1 MSQGPG
7 KVLSI
12 KSLGFRETANK
23 ISLKEV
29 NPYTV
34 SVTRN
39 LCNTEVLSVE
49 RQALTET
56 KYGTQSFDC
65 TDAYAEYIAHNITAL
80 GVPLLYDSLTGFNLL
95 KEKCR
100 KNPPVYLTTTTESN
114 DIISEEA
121 YDSNT
126 TACKELP
133 VADVLLTAKIDD
145 SVIYI
150 ATGADG
156 IASLPPEKVAQ
167 LERAA
172 SNADI
177 KFHYEENELTTRH
190 LRKKPEYPILFST
203 AAMNDSLADDV
214 PQGDE
219 APSAKVSGDEIALD
233 RSFLAALAPPQTV
246 PMAPPTIFQ
255 GDRPSAPVARRAG
268 SDQKVTAKID
278 AEGAGGKSS
287 SPVFPSPA
295 PVPEPPGDKSAAESK
310 VAPAPEKIA
319 AAETAPPAKIAP
331 ADTGEKSPPSAL
343 PPPPP
348 VPVHVRDKS
357 AAESKTTPV
366 PEKIALVKTAPPAK
380 VAPADTGEKSS
391 LAALPSATTGP
402 RHPREMILFYDPY
415 APAPES
421 IAAAETPSIAKVD
434 QGVAM
439 KKGSQKIASAGAATP
454 KAGKPLRDEI
464 KNAVP
469 AAPKQKSHV
478 PAMARAKTQREELK
492 AEIILQQLFI
502 LNPALYRICCPL
514 TEKLFWKIGY

>member
-1 MSQGPG
+1 MSQAPG

-29 NPYTV
+29 DPYTV

-80 GVPLLYDSLTGFNLL
+80 GVPLLYDSVTGFNLL

-100 KNPPVYLTTTTESN
+100 KNPPVYLTTTTESY
-114 DIISEEA
+114 DIITEEA

-126 TACKELP
+126 TVCKELP

-145 SVIYI
+145 MVISI
-150 ATGADG
+150 ATSADG

-172 SNADI
+172 ANADI

-203 AAMNDSLADDV
+203 AAMNESLADDV

-255 GDRPSAPVARRAG
+255 GDRPSAPVARRAA

-278 AEGAGGKSS
+278 AEDAGGKSS

-295 PVPEPPGDKSAAESK
+295 PVPELPG
-310 VAPAPEKIA
+310 
-319 AAETAPPAKIAP
+319 
-331 ADTGEKSPPSAL
+331 
-343 PPPPP
+343 
-348 VPVHVRDKS
+348 DKS

-366 PEKIALVKTAPPAK
+366 PEKIALVKTPPPAK

-391 LAALPSATTGP
+391 LAALPSAASGP
-402 RHPREMILFYDPY
+402 RHPREMILIFSRST
-415 APAPES
+415 PAPER
-421 IAAAETPSIAKVD
+421 IGAAETPVMAEGD
-434 QGVAM
+434 QGAAV
-439 KKGSQKIASAGAATP
+439 KTSSQKITVDGAAAP
-454 KAGKPLRDEI
+454 KAGKLSRDES
-464 KNAVP
+464 KSAAP
-469 AAPKQKSHV
+469 AAAKQKIHIH
-478 PAMARAKTQREELK
+478 PMARAKTQQEELK
-492 AEIILQQLFI
+492 AQILLQQLF
-502 LNPALYRICCPL
+502 
-514 TEKLFWKIGY
+514 F

>member
-1 MSQGPG
+1 MSQAPG

-12 KSLGFRETANK
+12 KSVGFRETANK

-80 GVPLLYDSLTGFNLL
+80 GVPLLYDSVTGFNLL

-114 DIISEEA
+114 DIITEEA

-150 ATGADG
+150 ATSADG

-172 SNADI
+172 ANADI
-177 KFHYEENELTTRH
+177 IFQYEENVLTTRH
-190 LRKKPEYPILFST
+190 LRKKPEYPILFTS
-203 AAMNDSLADDV
+203 AAMNNPSADNET
-214 PQGDE
+214 PQGDVE
-219 APSAKVSGDEIALD
+219 PLKEVSGEKIALD
-233 RSFLAALAPPQTV
+233 RNFVAALAPPMTV
-246 PMAPPTIFQ
+246 PLAPPTIFQ
-255 GDRPSAPVARRAG
+255 GGSPSVPVATRAA
-268 SDQKVTAKID
+268 SDEKVMPKVA
-278 AEGAGGKSS
+278 AEAAGGKSPP
-287 SPVFPSPA
+287 PVFPPPA
-295 PVPEPPGDKSAAESK
+295 AVPEPPGDKVSVESKAVPEKSAAAESPLPVPASPKDKQAAESK
-310 VAPAPEKIA
+310 A
-319 AAETAPPAKIAP
+319 A
-331 ADTGEKSPPSAL
+331 
-343 PPPPP
+343 
-348 VPVHVRDKS
+348 
-357 AAESKTTPV
+357 PV
-366 PEKIALVKTAPPAK
+366 PEKSAPAKTPPPAK
-380 VAPADTGEKSS
+380 VPPAATGEKSS
-391 LAALPSATTGP
+391 LAALPAATTGP

-421 IAAAETPSIAKVD
+421 IAAETPLKAKVD

-439 KKGSQKIASAGAATP
+439 KKGNHKIASVGAAAP
-454 KAGKPLRDEI
+454 KAGKTSRDEI
-464 KNAVP
+464 KNAAP
-469 AAPKQKSHV
+469 AAASQKTHV
-478 PAMARAKTQREELK
+478 HAMARAKTHREELK
-492 AEIILQQLFI
+492 AEILLQQLFI

-514 TEKLFWKIGY
+514 TDKLFWKTGY